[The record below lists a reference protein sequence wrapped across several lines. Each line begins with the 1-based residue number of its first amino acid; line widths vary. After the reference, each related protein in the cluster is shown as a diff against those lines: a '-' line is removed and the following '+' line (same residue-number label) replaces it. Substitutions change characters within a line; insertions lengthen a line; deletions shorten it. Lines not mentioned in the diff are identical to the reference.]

1 MQPENT
7 VQGFLRNSQAYI
19 KNKMIIIFK
28 MFILFCFATQVNITM
43 RTKTKEK
50 MEETMTRG
58 PKKIM
63 KPKFIGLPV
72 AYIL

>member
-1 MQPENT
+1 
-7 VQGFLRNSQAYI
+7 
-19 KNKMIIIFK
+19 

-50 MEETMTRG
+50 MEETMNRR

>member
-1 MQPENT
+1 MQLENT

-28 MFILFCFATQVNITM
+28 MFILFCFATQVNIRM

-50 MEETMTRG
+50 MEETMTTR
-58 PKKIM
+58 PQKIM
-63 KPKFIGLPV
+63 KPMLIGFPV

>member
-1 MQPENT
+1 
-7 VQGFLRNSQAYI
+7 
-19 KNKMIIIFK
+19 

-50 MEETMTRG
+50 MEETMTRR

-63 KPKFIGLPV
+63 KPMLIGLPV
-72 AYIL
+72 AYILQQP